1 MPMSANARGGHAV
14 NWTGTDGYVVSSQ
27 LRSTG
32 RAWAAVSGDQV
43 CRMYLPVLTG

>member
-1 MPMSANARGGHAV
+1 MPMSANARGGHAAS
-14 NWTGTDGYVVSSQ
+14 WTGTDGYVVSSQ

-43 CRMYLPVLTG
+43 YGMYLPVLTG